1 MAPEI
6 CAAVLSPGNTDAQM
20 KHKKALFLA
29 AGANEIDHME
39 FWLCDDDGAMV
50 FHDAHGML
58 ERSRLMP
65 AFPLRIVLD

>member
-29 AGANEIDHME
+29 AGAVE